1 MTATKFITFGIGCLL
16 LLPFIWSFVLMV
28 LPDKEPSAAAKA
40 AWEQQKAEMIK
51 AAGDQN
57 DPDGIAMGWSGMV
70 TYRGVTVHERLA
82 GVWLL
87 APRTWVGVL
96 GIAASVTLLLCLFIS
111 SFYSVIDDSFGIEI
125 RVPNPAAHQG
135 DVLLQKEGSD
145 NSWAN
150 PRPANTNKIPK

>member
-28 LPDKEPSAAAKA
+28 LPPSEPSDEVKAIWEHEKAKMLQ
-40 AWEQQKAEMIK
+40 E
-51 AAGDQN
+51 AGDQN
-57 DPDGIAMGWSGMV
+57 DPDGMAMGWSGMI

-96 GIAASVTLLLCLFIS
+96 GIAASAALILCLFIS
-111 SFYSVIDDSFGIEI
+111 SFYPVIDDSFGVEFRI
-125 RVPNPAAHQG
+125 PNPESG
-135 DVLLQKEGSD
+135 GGLLQNEEAASIWG
-145 NSWAN
+145 N
-150 PRPANTNKIPK
+150 PPQGNTNKNPE